1 MSRVKFYVASFEPVK
16 LTCFA
21 LDTIKTAR
29 YNARI
34 KAKNAEREK
43 IGSMRAVSCSR
54 RALAYFF
61 DTSLSEYQSARPCR
75 PLLLLS
81 YKVVFFYATPIFSP
95 LSKMRLRFDRSREWV
110 YFFAQFDKLKKKCY
124 DANQNRR
131 VKELV
136 LRLKLRTLSCL
147 FLIYYKPKNK
157 QKSLKLS

>member
-29 YNARI
+29 YNFSD
-34 KAKNAEREK
+34 KSENAEREK

-75 PLLLLS
+75 PLLLL
-81 YKVVFFYATPIFSP
+81 YNKVVFFNASPIS
-95 LSKMRLRFDRSREWV
+95 SKCSLIRLRFAEVVD
-110 YFFAQFDKLKKKCY
+110 
-124 DANQNRR
+124 
-131 VKELV
+131 
-136 LRLKLRTLSCL
+136 
-147 FLIYYKPKNK
+147 
-157 QKSLKLS
+157 